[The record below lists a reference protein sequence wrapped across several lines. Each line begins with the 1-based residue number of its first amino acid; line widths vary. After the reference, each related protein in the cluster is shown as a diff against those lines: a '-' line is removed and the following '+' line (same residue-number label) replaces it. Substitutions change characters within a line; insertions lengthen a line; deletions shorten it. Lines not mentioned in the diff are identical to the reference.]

1 MAQLHERLADSR
13 QQMLELAQ
21 EMKGEQPG
29 RQAVTGEALDSG
41 FPHSRLMRALMS
53 KPAGVAIGVVAVAA
67 SILRPRLLLGAALRM
82 TPMLK
87 PALMRY
93 LVPRL
98 LGRKMSHG

>member
-13 QQMLELAQ
+13 RQMLELAQ
-21 EMKGEQPG
+21 AMKGEQPG
-29 RQAVTGEALDSG
+29 RQAVTGEGLDAG

-53 KPAGVAIGVVAVAA
+53 KRAGLAIAVVAVAA

-98 LGRKMSHG
+98 LGHR